1 MPSTCSPEQVPLC
14 ICNVHLVTDFLTSG
28 LLQVAHKIHTLRVEL
43 YENAADYVRLTLEVL
58 LTLGIG
64 YTVFI
69 ECKAIF
75 MTHMKT
81 VSLLGD
87 TNTHRRVACRML
99 QTVLLH
105 SASTNLMRSCP
116 L

>member
-1 MPSTCSPEQVPLC
+1 MHHPL
-14 ICNVHLVTDFLTSG
+14 TKYLTSG
-28 LLQVAHKIHTLRVEL
+28 FLQVAHKIHTLRVEL

-69 ECKAIF
+69 EFKAIF

-81 VSLLGD
+81 VSLLGAAEIAYVAPAGCCRHCCYTVQAD
-87 TNTHRRVACRML
+87 IPYTHVCRDKVA
-99 QTVLLH
+99 
-105 SASTNLMRSCP
+105 
-116 L
+116 

>member
-1 MPSTCSPEQVPLC
+1 MHFTCRTEQVPLC
-14 ICNVHLVTDFLTSG
+14 ICNVHLVTESLTSG

-64 YTVFI
+64 YTVYVEF
-69 ECKAIF
+69 KAIF

-81 VSLLGD
+81 VSLLGAANFPCVSPAGCYRQCCC
-87 TNTHRRVACRML
+87 TAQAENVILSC
-99 QTVLLH
+99 LL
-105 SASTNLMRSCP
+105 
-116 L
+116 

>member
-1 MPSTCSPEQVPLC
+1 M
-14 ICNVHLVTDFLTSG
+14 CNVHLVTTLLTSG

-81 VSLLGD
+81 VSLLGAANVTD
-87 TNTHRRVACRML
+87 VSPAGCTSSAVAQCR
-99 QTVLLH
+99 QT
-105 SASTNLMRSCP
+105 
-116 L
+116 